1 MRNGYSDIRENSIEH
16 TARWVTALILLTILL
31 PLRGA
36 CSPIPG
42 EDGTAAPPNI
52 HAAAAIVINRDTGA
66 TLWAKNP
73 DKRLPPASTT
83 KIATGF
89 LLARDVPPETII
101 PASPNAAQT
110 PGHALG
116 MKSGETFRARDLL
129 AAILLASAND
139 ASVAAA
145 EQMAGREE
153 AFATRMN
160 EWAQASGATNTRFAN
175 ASGLPASNHFSTAHD
190 LALLARVA
198 LQNPVFADVAR
209 TRAYSLPRSGNRPPT
224 LLTNENALLWTVPGM
239 EGVKAGWTREAGF
252 CFVGAASRNGLR
264 LITVVLNSPDWQRDT
279 VSLLKYGF
287 AASGKPVGTQFIAP
301 SSNLALSPNVVSRSN
316 VAPAANTAPSN
327 VAPSVKLTPAAKSG
341 SFIGRPVTPSPA
353 APSEPINEA
362 SVPQNGVAAVS
373 PVTGS
378 ASDATR
384 ADTPVLPA
392 LPAIF
397 NGKRFNGERACNS
410 RAISNDTAI
419 DNPVAVAGTKQ
430 PKMLPNGQST
440 IGNRQSAIEPTATNH
455 QPPTTLICFFIALLV
470 AGALAGRKGNIAM
483 PDFLFGLFG
492 KRRKSQPS
500 SGLEAGGINPSP
512 HHGKTMVSAA
522 PEFHF
527 MAPLLERRGAEVW
540 LESVLD
546 TPTRLLEPATRR
558 QARAILNANPD
569 ACESKTLALLHAP
582 NMRLRLVGAE
592 LISGHAPRP
601 AEDTLLALLKE
612 ESVNAEVRA
621 DAIQLLAGMGSDR
634 HERLWLQMLLRDG
647 SAPAAAMLARLPRW
661 EEATTQALK
670 HVLTETA
677 EGRAPDSDMKRS
689 LRNAHIACAL
699 LAQGHFTR
707 VEAAPFLNAVP
718 ANHGEPIL
726 VSTLRGTSQPEAI
739 EALIEIVL
747 NGHAYPALQALM
759 EADPRRI
766 RPVLAAQEQNLDGAK
781 QARVAV
787 AKWLLWGE
795 GSEKQ
800 IQGMATAGNDLAR
813 GALQLARMNRRDPG
827 MAPPDAILAAVQIY
841 SLRLGFSSH
850 AAGDIALAFRKAAT
864 DGETQSLAML
874 PPELQPL
881 AQAYAHPD
889 VYDSVQ
895 FAMHGEDGLGALL
908 ATLARHPENPQ
919 YRRELAFWCDKVE
932 AEHRLMLTN
941 SLCGAMTTVEEETT
955 RTAIEARADDP
966 APLVRNLALRWL
978 HAHPN
983 FAPVAE
989 AEADCLEA

>member
-1 MRNGYSDIRENSIEH
+1 MRNGDGNIHKNRYQH
-16 TARWVTALILLTILL
+16 PARWVTVLFLLTGLL

-42 EDGTAAPPNI
+42 EGTTIAPPNI
-52 HAAAAIVINRDTGA
+52 QAVAAIVINRDTGA

-89 LLARDVPPETII
+89 LLARDVPPATNI
-101 PASPNAAQT
+101 PTSPNAART

-116 MKSGETFRARDLL
+116 MKPGETLRAQDLL

-153 AFATRMN
+153 AFAARMN
-160 EWAQASGATNTRFAN
+160 EWAQANSATNTHFAN
-175 ASGLPASNHFSTAHD
+175 ASGLPAPDHYSTARD

-198 LQNPVFADVAR
+198 LQNPTFADVAR
-209 TRAYSLPRSGNRPPT
+209 TRAYSLPRTGNRPPT
-224 LLTNENALLWTVPGM
+224 RLTNENALLWTVPGM

-264 LITVVLNSPDWQRDT
+264 LITVVLNSPNWQRDT
-279 VSLLKYGF
+279 VSLLNYGF
-287 AASGKPVGTQFIAP
+287 ATSGKSVGAQFIAP
-301 SSNLALSPNVVSRSN
+301 ATNTAPYPNVVYPSN
-316 VAPAANTAPSN
+316 VAPAINTAPSN
-327 VAPSVKLTPAAKSG
+327 VAPSINRTPAAKSG
-341 SFIGRPVTPSPA
+341 SSSGHPVAPSPVA
-353 APSEPINEA
+353 STKPITNS
-362 SVPQNGVAAVS
+362 SVPRNGVADAAS
-373 PVTGS
+373 TAGS
-378 ASDATR
+378 NSDSTR
-384 ADTPVLPA
+384 AASPILPV

-397 NGKRFNGERACNS
+397 NGERASNS
-410 RAISNDTAI
+410 RAIPNSAAI
-419 DNPVAVAGTKQ
+419 DNPVAVTGIKQ
-430 PKMLPNGQST
+430 PKMTSKGQST
-440 IGNRQSAIEPTATNH
+440 IGNPQSAIGNQFTNH
-455 QPPTTLICFFIALLV
+455 QPPTTNHLHWLWAFIALLV
-470 AGALAGRKGNIAM
+470 AGALAVRKGNIVM

-492 KRRKSQPS
+492 KRRKSQSS
-500 SGLEAGGINPSP
+500 SGLEAGGINPLP
-512 HHGKTMVSAA
+512 QHGRTMVPAA
-522 PEFHF
+522 PEFSF
-527 MAPLLERRGAEVW
+527 TAPLLERRSAGAW
-540 LESVLD
+540 LESALD

-558 QARAILNANPD
+558 QARAILNAAPD
-569 ACESKTLALLHAP
+569 ACEAKTLALLHAP
-582 NMRLRLVGAE
+582 NMRLRLVGTE
-592 LISGHAPRP
+592 LIAGYAPRP

-621 DAIQLLAGMGSDR
+621 DAVGLLAEIGSDR

-726 VSTLRGTSQPEAI
+726 VSTLRGTSHPEAL
-739 EALIEIVL
+739 EALVDIVL
-747 NGHAYPALQALM
+747 HGHAYPALQALM

-766 RPVLAAQEQNLDGAK
+766 RPVLAAQEQNLDRAK
-781 QARVAV
+781 QSRVV
-787 AKWLLWGE
+787 IAKWLLWGE

-800 IQGMATAGNDLAR
+800 IQDMATAGNDLAR

-827 MAPPDAILAAVQIY
+827 MVPPDAILAAVQIY
-841 SLRLGFSSH
+841 SLRLGFSNH

-864 DGETQSLAML
+864 DGEAQSLAML

-889 VYDSVQ
+889 VYEAVQ

-908 ATLARHPENPQ
+908 ATLARQPENPQ

-932 AEHRLMLTN
+932 AEHRLLLTN
-941 SLCGAMTTVEEETT
+941 ALCGVKATVEEEGA
-955 RTAIEARADDP
+955 RIAIEARADDP
-966 APLVRNLALRWL
+966 APLVRNSALRWL

-983 FAPVAE
+983 LASVAE
-989 AEADCLEA
+989 DCPNPDLQD